1 MNLPDDTESYAFIR
15 VMKSRLTF
23 LFCFFLLSPAW
34 AAQEKK
40 TGEPTEFIRF
50 VEDGSGARLQTGIA
64 TYRSKAGVTVDLIG
78 AIHVADKAYYEK
90 LNERFTHYDA
100 LLYEMVGGP
109 IEKREKRKN
118 EPAASTEEDAEE
130 QAETAA
136 AQKLSWLHSLYD
148 RMQSSLALESQMA
161 IVDYHASNFVHAD
174 MTVVQFS
181 SLQKERSESFLSL
194 WWKAVQAQVDQPQ
207 ASQPG
212 LIKILEI
219 LCRNDSAT
227 ELKRLI
233 GRSFDEMESIMT
245 GMETGD
251 GTVIVTE
258 RNKVALAVLEKQIVS
273 GKKKFGIFYGAAH
286 LPDMEKRLIEMGFT
300 LQKSEW
306 FTAWDL
312 PPEPVKKN
320 DTGGTFDDKSSSPPT
335 NQGEPSK

>member
-1 MNLPDDTESYAFIR
+1 
-15 VMKSRLTF
+15 MKSSFPF
-23 LFCFFLLSPAW
+23 LFSFLLLIT
-34 AAQEKK
+34 AAAAEEKK
-40 TGEPTEFIRF
+40 PGEPTEFIRF
-50 VEDGSGARLQTGIA
+50 VEDATGARLQTGIA
-64 TYRSKAGVTVDLIG
+64 TYRNKAGVTVDLIG

-90 LNERFTHYDA
+90 LNERFKGYDA

-118 EPAASTEEDAEE
+118 DPATSTVEKAEE

-148 RMQSSLALESQMA
+148 RMQSSLELESQMA
-161 IVDYHASNFVHAD
+161 IVDYHLPNFVHAD
-174 MTVVQFS
+174 MTVVQFTG
-181 SLQKERSESFLSL
+181 LQKERSESFLSL
-194 WWKAVQAQVDQPQ
+194 WWKAVQSQVDQPQ
-207 ASQPG
+207 TSQPG

-219 LCRNDSAT
+219 LCRKDSAT
-227 ELKRLI
+227 ELKRLV

-258 RNKVALAVLEKQIVS
+258 RNKVALAVLEKQIAA
-273 GKKKFGIFYGAAH
+273 GKKQLGIFYGAAH
-286 LPDMEKRLIEMGFT
+286 LPDMEKRLLEMGFI

-320 DTGGTFDDKSSSPPT
+320 DTGSTFDDKSSPPST